1 MKKAIAR
8 IFASLT
14 SVTYCLLF
22 IFFVR
27 VSFYRYNIFQVFYY
41 DFGIFARIIWQ
52 LSRFQLPYINH
63 LSLGR
68 IFFLGDHFNPSL
80 VILAPLFWLTSN
92 LKVILVEQAL
102 VTVLSGILVFLI
114 AKKLKLTR
122 LSSFLISLS
131 FLFFAGVENPLVTD
145 WHTESTAG
153 FFLLLFFY
161 LFNFTHLGVLSFI
174 SAIIFLGFK
183 ESNTLT
189 LIFLLF
195 FLYFLNSKKRKQIIG
210 LTIFSLVWFL
220 ATTKII
226 IPAIAKQPYFYTPDI
241 PRSII
246 GIVSNFFN
254 PSIKRQLVFN
264 SLVSFGFLPIFSLV
278 GLIPILGEL
287 AIRFIPSVSKFQSYT
302 LAMHYNVYLGIF
314 LALATVYGII
324 KIKKIFKGN
333 KIIELAL
340 VVYLFL
346 ASLVVARKI
355 TFSPINLAI
364 NRVFWQ
370 EIQGNEKMLK
380 IIENVPKKGSVMS
393 QNNILPHLVN
403 REEELY
409 FLNSDYEKYKPDI
422 IIIDLTP
429 DQNINNVWGSDLEV
443 VKRVKEELLQDSR
456 YIYKNPGR
464 DYLYIFYRK

>member
-1 MKKAIAR
+1 MKRTINKIAPFFMFT
-8 IFASLT
+8 I
-14 SVTYCLLF
+14 YCLLF
-22 IFFVR
+22 IFFVS

-63 LSLGR
+63 LSLGH

-80 VILAPLFWLTSN
+80 IILAPLFWLTSN
-92 LKVILVEQAL
+92 LKIILVEQVL
-102 VTVLSGILVFLI
+102 VTILSGILVFFI
-114 AKKLKLTR
+114 AKKLKLTAF
-122 LSSFLISLS
+122 SSFLISLS

-161 LFNFTHLGVLSFI
+161 LFNFTQFSTLSFV

-195 FLYFLNSKKRKQIIG
+195 FLYFSNTRKRKQII
-210 LTIFSLVWFL
+210 SLVLFSGFWFL
-220 ATTKII
+220 TTTKII
-226 IPAIAKQPYFYTPDI
+226 IPTIAKQPYFYTPDI
-241 PRSII
+241 PQSIT

-254 PSIKRQLVFN
+254 PAIKRQLIFN
-264 SLVSFGFLPIFSLV
+264 SLVSFGFLPIFSLM
-278 GLIPILGEL
+278 GLIPILGEF

-314 LALATVYGII
+314 LVLASLYGVI
-324 KIKKIFKGN
+324 KIKKIFKNN
-333 KIIELAL
+333 KTVELAL
-340 VVYLFL
+340 VIYLFL

-364 NRVFWQ
+364 NKIFWQ
-370 EIQGNEKMLK
+370 EIQGDKKTLR
-380 IIENVPKKGSVMS
+380 IIENIPKKGSVMS

-409 FLNSDYEKYKPDI
+409 FLTADYEKYKPDI

-429 DQNINNVWGSDLEV
+429 DQNINNVWGSDLEI
-443 VKRVKEELLQDSR
+443 VKKVKEELFQDPH
-456 YIYKNPGR
+456 YVYKNPGR